1 MANGRKVGF
10 VYNFQPKQ
18 KQQLFTENTELS
30 KCPLTSVQY
39 DLKWIG

>member
-1 MANGRKVGF
+1 MAKGKKVGF
-10 VYNFQPKQ
+10 VHNFQTEQ

-30 KCPLTSVQY
+30 KCPLTPVQY